1 MKNLRSKQPCTS
13 MDFCIEFGKTQV
25 VMSMW
30 VSLKACKL
38 YYDKYMIG
46 STQIT
51 NTKNFAFIA
60 VQAIEP

>member
-1 MKNLRSKQPCTS
+1 

-38 YYDKYMIG
+38 YYDKYMIA